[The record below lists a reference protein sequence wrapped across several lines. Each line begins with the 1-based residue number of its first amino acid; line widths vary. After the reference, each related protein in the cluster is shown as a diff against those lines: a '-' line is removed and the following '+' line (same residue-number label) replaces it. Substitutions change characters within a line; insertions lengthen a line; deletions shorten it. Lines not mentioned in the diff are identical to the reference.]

1 MDYDPLQPDR
11 AVAIIGRIDAVSPLL
26 EVLCDMTGMRFAAV
40 VRVSEHTGTLC
51 AVEDRGEVGLKPGD
65 ELPPSATTYPGY
77 VSVPI
82 RLGDG
87 YYFGSL
93 CALDREYAVVPES
106 RVLSMFSR
114 FASLIAT
121 QLDSQLTRERE
132 TIALLDER
140 AAGELREQFI
150 AILGHDLRNPLQAI
164 LVSSDRL
171 ERKLTD
177 PAQQGVAARIK
188 ANARRMSAL
197 IDDVLDF
204 ARGRLGGGID
214 LECTDNTD
222 IHTGLM
228 TVVDEILDSEPNC
241 RIIANIDVSRA
252 VRCDLG
258 RIQQVAANLLGN
270 AVTHGLPMSP
280 VRITAKADDMD
291 LIIEVWNAGVPIP
304 PDSIDKIFEPF
315 WRHSTSASRNG
326 LGLGLHICS
335 QIVRAHGGRITVSS
349 SQAGGTSF
357 TARLPLAARVDTLSE
372 FTQQHAVKRRY
383 DGLES
388 QSA

>member
-1 MDYDPLQPDR
+1 
-11 AVAIIGRIDAVSPLL
+11 V
-26 EVLCDMTGMRFAAV
+26 
-40 VRVSEHTGTLC
+40 C
-51 AVEDRGEVGLKPGD
+51 ALKDQGGLGLKPGD
-65 ELPPSATTYPGY
+65 ELPRDAACFPSY

-82 RLGDG
+82 RLGNG
-87 YYFGSL
+87 LYFGNL
-93 CALDREYAVVPES
+93 CALDPEYVVVAEP
-106 RVLSMFSR
+106 RVCSMFNR
-114 FASLIAT
+114 FASLIAA
-121 QLDSQLTRERE
+121 QIDSQLSQEGQT
-132 TIALLDER
+132 TALLDER

-150 AILGHDLRNPLQAI
+150 AILGHDLRNPLHAI
-164 LVSSDRL
+164 FVSSDRL

-177 PAQQGVAARIK
+177 PAHQGIAARIK
-188 ANARRMSAL
+188 ANARRMSSL

-214 LECTDNTD
+214 LEFTDDGD

-228 TVVDEILDSEPNC
+228 TVVQELQDSEPHGK
-241 RIIANIDVSRA
+241 IIADIDVNRA

-280 VRITAKADDMD
+280 IRITAKADDAD
-291 LIIEVWNAGVPIP
+291 LIIEVWNEGIPIP

-315 WRHSTSASRNG
+315 WRHSTSVSRNG

-335 QIVRAHGGRITVSS
+335 QIVRAHGGRISVSS
-349 SQAGGTSF
+349 TASDGTLF
-357 TARLPLAARVDTLSE
+357 TARLPLARQAE
-372 FTQQHAVKRRY
+372 MQPAFTGRQAAQRQY